1 MPYAAVWELIK
12 KIAPLL
18 LVLGVAAA
26 IWTHGYHTANKDH
39 IVTLANIQA
48 QSDALMDA
56 AVSEN
61 KVKEEQALRFNDQ
74 LEKSYE
80 QNIATIN
87 TYFDRVRASRA
98 ASRKNTVP
106 SCDSAGTPETP
117 TTEFAEAAYRIEAY
131 ANSCWRFIE
140 NECGTKSESSN

>member
-1 MPYAAVWELIK
+1 MPYLAAWELVK

-18 LVLGVAAA
+18 LVLALAAA
-26 IWTHGYHTANKDH
+26 IWTHGYHTANKNH

-56 AVSEN
+56 AIREN
-61 KVKEEQALRFNDQ
+61 KAKEEQKVRFNDK

-87 TYFDRVRASRA
+87 TYFDRVRFSRA
-98 ASRKNTVP
+98 ASHQNTVL

-131 ANSCWRFIE
+131 ANNCWRFIE
-140 NECGTKSESSN
+140 NECGTRTKE